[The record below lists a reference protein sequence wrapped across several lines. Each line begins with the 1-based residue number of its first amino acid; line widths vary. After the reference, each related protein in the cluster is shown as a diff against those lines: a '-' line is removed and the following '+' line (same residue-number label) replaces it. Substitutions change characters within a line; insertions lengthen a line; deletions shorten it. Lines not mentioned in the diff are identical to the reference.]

1 MAALTRKNSSVNV
14 IEKPNIIGIRHF
26 QALLLFLGMTFGYF
40 LRVNISAAIVPMTQC
55 TNVVN
60 SCYDWD
66 SSTKS
71 IILSS
76 FFWGYVVSQMPSSLL
91 AKRFGGKWVLGIATA
106 IGSVATL
113 FIPLSATN
121 GDWVLVC
128 IMRVIIGFTQG
139 SVYPCVHTLLA
150 QWVPRNERGF
160 LLTSVYSGAQ
170 FGTALLLA
178 VSGTMFD
185 SSMGWPSI
193 FYITA
198 GVGFLWAGSFL
209 IFGADTPRE
218 TKFISEA
225 EQKYIETSTGSALHQ
240 QEKSLPIPWKSMF
253 SSSCFYGLIAAHC
266 GFTWGFYTLLTE
278 IPTYMTNILH
288 FNVKTNALLSALP
301 YFFMWLLCLL
311 VSPIADALINRNVIS
326 VTTSRKIF
334 NTIGQWVPMCCL
346 IALGYMTEDEKI
358 LAITLLTFGVGF
370 NAASFCGYLV
380 NHMDLSPNFAG
391 CMMGVTNGLSNLLS
405 VFAPLVVGAIV
416 VDEESPEQWRIV
428 FFITA
433 GVYLVCNG
441 LFLIFGKATVQPW
454 NNAGLSSSTTILPNT
469 SSRMSIASDTSY
481 RNTK

>member
-1 MAALTRKNSSVNV
+1 MGAFERKNSSSDI
-14 IEKPNIIGIRHF
+14 IEKPNLVGIRHA
-26 QALLLFLGMTFGYF
+26 QALLLFLGMAFGYF

-55 TNVVN
+55 DGNH

-71 IILSS
+71 LILSS

-91 AKRFGGKWVLGIATA
+91 AKRFGGKLVLGVATA
-106 IGSVATL
+106 ICSLTTIFV
-113 FIPLSATN
+113 PLAAAK
-121 GDWVLVC
+121 GDWILVC
-128 IMRVIIGFTQG
+128 VLRVIIGFTQG

-178 VSGTMFD
+178 VSGSMFD

-193 FYITA
+193 FYIT
-198 GVGFLWAGSFL
+198 GSVGILWSAAFL
-209 IFGADTPRE
+209 IFGADTPRD

-225 EQKYIETSTGSALHQ
+225 EQKYIEATTGSAHHQ
-240 QEKSLPIPWKSMF
+240 QDTPLPIPWKAMF
-253 SSSCFYGLIAAHC
+253 TSSCFYGLIAAHC

-301 YFFMWLLCLL
+301 YFFMWILCLI
-311 VSPIADALINRNVIS
+311 VSPIADALINHNVLS
-326 VTTSRKIF
+326 VTVSRKIF
-334 NTIGQWVPMCCL
+334 NSIGQWVPMCCL
-346 IALGYMTEDEKI
+346 IALGYMSEDEKV

-391 CMMGVTNGLSNLLS
+391 TMMGITNGLSNLLS

-433 GVYLVCNG
+433 AVYLVGNG

-454 NNAGLSSSTTILPNT
+454 NYADTSSSTATLSNNIAQT
-469 SSRMSIASDTSY
+469 SAVSELSLKSAS
-481 RNTK
+481 